1 MNKERRKELKVV
13 VSKLEEAYDRL
24 DAIIADEEEA
34 YDNMPEG
41 LQQSERGTSM
51 EDGIYSMKD
60 ALENIDDIKLSLED
74 MLM

>member
-24 DAIIADEEEA
+24 EAIIADEEEA

-51 EDGIYSMKD
+51 EDGIYSMTD

>member
-1 MNKERRKELKVV
+1 
-13 VSKLEEAYDRL
+13 
-24 DAIIADEEEA
+24 
-34 YDNMPEG
+34 MPEG